1 MSLRRSRGG
10 AGASSSTGSAGAS
23 GSGAGVGASKRPSRS
38 TIRRRLTVFYGAL
51 FLLCGLVLLVTSYA
65 VVRASLVKDEGTTD
79 KRVAANY
86 GYSESA
92 VKAFYE
98 FPVPPSKTGREAQN
112 VGDVITQVQIDMR
125 DETLRALLL
134 GTGAALVA
142 LLGLSLLVGW
152 LAAGRALRPVGKLT
166 GRARQLSEEDLQQRL
181 GLDGPNDELKELA
194 DTIDGMLDRLEK
206 AFNAQRQFSASV
218 SHELRTPLSVI
229 RAEADVAL
237 ADPDATERERV
248 FAEKMRDA
256 ADRSESLLD
265 SMLTLARSES
275 TMSNRV
281 IVDLADLAGD
291 TLSAR
296 TDGADRAGIAI
307 DIDLHTAEVEADPW
321 LIERVVVNLV
331 DNAVKHNQ
339 PGGWVTMTVK
349 AEGDEAVLQVAN
361 GGEVL
366 SPDQVDLILQPFQRT
381 NRNRPGYG
389 LGMTIVQSVVKA
401 HEGTI
406 QVEPRD
412 EGGLVVTV
420 RLPLAAGAKAPSS
433 PSTEAGD
440 AGVEPADAVNAVAAA
455 VAAAARG
462 DDEQAG
468 VLVGS
473 ATVARAS
480 SSAAPAVDVDAS

>member
-1 MSLRRSRGG
+1 
-10 AGASSSTGSAGAS
+10 
-23 GSGAGVGASKRPSRS
+23 
-38 TIRRRLTVFYGAL
+38 
-51 FLLCGLVLLVTSYA
+51 VLLVTSYA
-65 VVRASLVKDEGTTD
+65 VVRASLVKDEGKTD
-79 KRVAANY
+79 QRVAASY
-86 GYSESA
+86 GFSPDG
-92 VKAFYE
+92 VRAFYQ
-98 FPVPPSKTGREAQN
+98 FPVPPSKTGREAKN
-112 VGDVITQVQIDMR
+112 VGDVITGMQIDMR
-125 DETLRALLL
+125 EETLHTLLV

-275 TMSNRV
+275 TMSNRE

-296 TDGADRAGIAI
+296 TDGADRAGIEI

-321 LIERVVVNLV
+321 LLERVVVNLV

-339 PGGWVTMTVK
+339 PGGWVTLTVK

-366 SPDQVDLILQPFQRT
+366 SADQIDLILQPFQRT

-401 HEGTI
+401 HEGSI
-406 QVEPRD
+406 EVEPRA

-420 RLPLAAGAKAPSS
+420 RLPLASS
-433 PSTEAGD
+433 TKPQHGTPATLPD
-440 AGVEPADAVNAVAAA
+440 TDGVEPADVVTAVAAA

-462 DDEQAG
+462 DEDRESG

-473 ATVARAS
+473 ATAVRS
-480 SSAAPAVDVDAS
+480 SSSTAPTSAADAS